1 MEDVI
6 QKMKDGISSKLA
18 GSPARTDTLKA
29 FENLKESGYDNNF
42 ELTIHFLDYLKN
54 KEDIGE
60 MYLLIK
66 NKKLSNN
73 EIRKR
78 LKTYLKDPENLR
90 DFLNSILDTNKGKKS
105 EEKESTG
112 SASSGGYSQ
121 PLFTT
126 KRDIVRGVKTVREQL
141 EMGETTEEGNDDV
154 VKKETKEATSS
165 SSSGQYNQPSMWAK
179 SMSKKNFRGYSKTQ
193 LPGGKFVQVKEKCK
207 KFPYCNQ
214 GDIKALKIFEN
225 ESVQNAID
233 SVSSSYG
240 VDKEYISEIVYQKIR
255 KRQK

>member
-179 SMSKKNFRGYSKTQ
+179 SMIKKNFRGYSKTQ
-193 LPGGKFVQVKEKCK
+193 LPGCKFVQVKEKCK

-240 VDKEYISEIVYQKIR
+240 LDKEYISEIVYQKIR

>member
-18 GSPARTDTLKA
+18 GSPSRTDTLKS

-240 VDKEYISEIVYQKIR
+240 LDKEYISEIVYQKIR

>member
-29 FENLKESGYDNNF
+29 FENLKESGYDDNF
-42 ELTIHFLDYLKN
+42 ELTIDFLDFLKN

-60 MYLLIK
+60 IYLLIK

-112 SASSGGYSQ
+112 SGSSGGYSQ

-141 EMGETTEEGNDDV
+141 EMGETTEEGNDDM

-165 SSSGQYNQPSMWAK
+165 SSSGQYSQPSMWAK

-193 LPGGKFVQVKEKCK
+193 LPGGKFVQIKKKCK

-240 VDKEYISEIVYQKIR
+240 LDKEYISEIVYQKIR

>member
-6 QKMKDGISSKLA
+6 KTMKERITSNLA
-18 GSPARTDTLKA
+18 GEPEARRDTLKA
-29 FENLKESGYDNNF
+29 FQNLEENGHDSNF
-42 ELTIHFLDYLKN
+42 ELTINFLDYLKN

-60 MYLLIK
+60 IYSVIK

-112 SASSGGYSQ
+112 SGSSGGYSQ
-121 PLFTT
+121 PLFSTT
-126 KRDIVRGVKTVREQL
+126 KGDIVTGVKTVREQL
-141 EMGETTEEGNDDV
+141 EMGETTEEGNDDM

-165 SSSGQYNQPSMWAK
+165 SSSGQYSQPSMWAK

-193 LPGGKFVQVKEKCK
+193 LPGGKFVQIKKKCK

-225 ESVQNAID
+225 ESVRVVMGWIKNIFLKLYIKK
-233 SVSSSYG
+233 SEK
-240 VDKEYISEIVYQKIR
+240 DKNKDIY
-255 KRQK
+255 

>member
-29 FENLKESGYDNNF
+29 FENLKESGYDDNF
-42 ELTIHFLDYLKN
+42 ELTIDFLDFLKN

-60 MYLLIK
+60 IYLLIK

-112 SASSGGYSQ
+112 SGSSGGYSQ

-141 EMGETTEEGNDDV
+141 EMGETTEEGNDDM

-165 SSSGQYNQPSMWAK
+165 PSSGQYSQPSMWAK

-193 LPGGKFVQVKEKCK
+193 LPGGKFVQVKKKCK

-240 VDKEYISEIVYQKIR
+240 LDKEYISEIVYQKIR

>member
-240 VDKEYISEIVYQKIR
+240 LDKEYISEIVYQKIR

>member
-29 FENLKESGYDNNF
+29 FENLKESGYDDNF
-42 ELTIHFLDYLKN
+42 ELTIDFLDFLKN

-60 MYLLIK
+60 IYLLIK

-112 SASSGGYSQ
+112 SGSSGGYSQ

-141 EMGETTEEGNDDV
+141 EMGETTEEGNDDM

-165 SSSGQYNQPSMWAK
+165 SSSGQYSQPSMWAK

-193 LPGGKFVQVKEKCK
+193 LPGGKFVQVKKKCK

-240 VDKEYISEIVYQKIR
+240 LDKEYISEIVYQKIR